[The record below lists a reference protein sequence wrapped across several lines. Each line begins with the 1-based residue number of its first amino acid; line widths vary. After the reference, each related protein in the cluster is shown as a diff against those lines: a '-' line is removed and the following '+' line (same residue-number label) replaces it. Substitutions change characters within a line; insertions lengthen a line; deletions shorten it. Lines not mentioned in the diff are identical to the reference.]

1 MSNNSRFPLVLAIAF
16 LPFLILS
23 VSSCRSKSKKTAVSA
38 FQQAKFDED
47 DFADALEDIY
57 ATRSFDDTAWAKTKL
72 HNVDD
77 VAYYVYRGYEHI
89 PLWLNENG
97 DTKAIESFIAELE
110 DIKNDGLDPEAY
122 KLSELKKQLA
132 DFKQDKTP
140 EVPKLLAFDT
150 TLTRSYLTASR
161 NLHLGKILPKQADSL
176 WYHANDST
184 WAPELLLTDLLYA
197 DGKYPSLDSFRS
209 RIGTYGKLRALR
221 KHYTALEANEAITQ
235 LKPQAGDGM
244 NDSILRVLVLAELP
258 QDGLVQGDSLSPRQ
272 QLIKSYQAFYSLK
285 QTGKIDSATESYLK
299 RTPAD
304 AAAVLD
310 ANMERLRWMP
320 QQMEPL
326 HILVNIPL
334 MELFLRKDGA
344 DAMHMRVVVGK
355 NARQTPV
362 LNAMMTNVVINPP
375 WGVPPTIL
383 KKDVLPGITKSGSA
397 YLAKKGL
404 RVYDLKGNHVDASQV
419 NASNYKRFVFKQP
432 PGDDNALG
440 YVKFN
445 LPNKWDI
452 YLHDTPHREDFPKS
466 DRALS
471 SGCIRVQQPREM
483 AEYILTELNN
493 KRYPLE
499 RIDSVIVTHKTRYE
513 VLKNKIPVHIV
524 YLTAFDD
531 STYQHVRILKDF
543 YKRDAKLIAALK
555 QR

>member
-1 MSNNSRFPLVLAIAF
+1 MINKSP
-16 LPFLILS
+16 LPFLFVLSIIPFLIFS
-23 VSSCRSKSKKTAVSA
+23 VSSCRSKSKKTAVGVFETA
-38 FQQAKFDED
+38 RFDED

-57 ATRSFDDTAWAKTKL
+57 ATRSFDDSAWAKRKL
-72 HNVDD
+72 HSVDE
-77 VAYYVYRGYEHI
+77 VAYYVYRSYEHI

-97 DTKAIESFIAELE
+97 DTKAVEAFLTELE
-110 DIKNDGLDPEAY
+110 DIRNDGLDPEYY
-122 KLSELKKQLA
+122 KLSELKNGLA
-132 DFKQDKTP
+132 AFKKNKSP
-140 EVPKLLAFDT
+140 EVPQLLAFDT
-150 TLTRSYLTASR
+150 MLTRSFLLASR
-161 NLHLGKILPKQADSL
+161 NLHLGKLVPKQADSL
-176 WYHANDST
+176 WHHSNDSV
-184 WAPELLLTDLLYA
+184 WAPEVLLANLYEN
-197 DGKYPSLDSFRS
+197 GTYPSLDSFRS
-209 RIGTYGKLRALR
+209 EIPTYNRLRQLR
-221 KHYTALEANEAITQ
+221 GHYTALEKNAAVVQ
-235 LKPQAGDGM
+235 MKSVAGPM
-244 NDSILRVLVLAELP
+244 MSDSLLRVLVLTELP
-258 QDGLVQGDSLSPRQ
+258 KDDLVQGDTLSHRQ
-272 QLIKSYQAFYSLK
+272 QLIKSYQAYYALK
-285 QTGKIDSATESYLK
+285 QTGKIDSATQMYMRRS
-299 RTPAD
+299 PAD

-320 QQMEPL
+320 RQLEPL

-355 NARQTPV
+355 NARQTPS
-362 LNAMMTNVVINPP
+362 LNAVMTNVVINPP

-383 KKDVLPGITKSGSA
+383 KKDVLPGITRSGSA

-404 RVYDLKGNHVDASQV
+404 RVYDLKGNPVDASQV

-471 SGCIRVQQPREM
+471 SGCVRVEQPREM
-483 AEYILTELNN
+483 AEYILSELND
-493 KRYPLE
+493 KRYPLD

-531 STYQHVRILKDF
+531 ESKQHIRLLKDF

-555 QR
+555 KG